1 MAVANNPYLIQ
12 NRPDYDPN
20 NVVMMD
26 FLKGEIPTELATG
39 LLREIKNDSA
49 LLRFAKAEAMSSPI
63 KEYRKLGGLDDA
75 YWVAETERIRTSK
88 ASVTTRYM
96 YSFKLGVI
104 VECSN
109 ETLQYSMA
117 DFFTLMQQEIAEKF
131 RRKID
136 QATLLGINNP
146 WATLNDTSVHPSLVQ
161 AAEDAGNAFTE
172 TDNKYNDLNKA
183 IGAIEAGDYDAT
195 GIVSTRKQRQLYRA
209 TVDTAGRPIFNEAS
223 KNVGDLLGMPVIYLP
238 KGIISNDIAEI
249 VADWDYVKY
258 GILQNITYKI
268 SDDASV
274 TTQAVDDPTHTDPA
288 SPTTNT
294 VNAFERDMWLM
305 RATMQIGFMIEEP
318 EAIAIIKK
326 ESGGAGG
333 ASGDTVGVGA
343 AGSAK
348 ASSRKANN
356 D

>member
-1 MAVANNPYLIQ
+1 MAINQNAWLAQ
-12 NRPDYDPN
+12 NRPSYDPN
-20 NVVMMD
+20 NVMMMD
-26 FLKGEIPTELATG
+26 FLKGEIPFEQATS
-39 LLREIKNDSA
+39 LLREIKNESA
-49 LLRFAKAEAMSSPI
+49 LLRFAKAEPMTTPV
-63 KEYRKLGGLDDA
+63 KEYRKLGGLEDA

-88 ASVTTRYM
+88 SSVSTRYM

-117 DFFTLMQQEIAEKF
+117 DFFNVMREEIAEKF
-131 RRKID
+131 RRKLD

-146 WATLNDTSVHPSLVQ
+146 WDSVGQPSLVE
-161 AAEDAGNAFTE
+161 AADEAGNLFYE
-172 TDNKYNDLNKA
+172 SDNKYDDLNKA

-195 GIVSTRKQRQLYRA
+195 GIVTSRKQKQIYRGTKD
-209 TVDTAGRPIFNEAS
+209 TVGRPIFNEAT
-223 KNVGDLLGMPVIYLP
+223 KDAPADLLGIPTIYLP
-238 KGIISNDIAEI
+238 KGVINNGIAEI

-274 TTQAVDDPTHTDPA
+274 TTHEVTDPVHADPT
-288 SPTTNT
+288 SPNTNT

-318 EAIAIIKK
+318 EAVSVIMKAD
-326 ESGGAGG
+326 ENGGDPGTQGTEPVAGKAA
-333 ASGDTVGVGA
+333 ASK
-343 AGSAK
+343 AK
-348 ASSRKANN
+348 AE
-356 D
+356 